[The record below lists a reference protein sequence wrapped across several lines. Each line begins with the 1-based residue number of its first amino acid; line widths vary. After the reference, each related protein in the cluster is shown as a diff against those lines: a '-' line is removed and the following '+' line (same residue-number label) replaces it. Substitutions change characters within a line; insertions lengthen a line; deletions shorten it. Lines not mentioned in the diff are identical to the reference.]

1 MHVCVVVCVCVYV
14 VVCVVCILCVCVCV
28 RGRGGGMIVQAMLF
42 TFSWKLHVTYLQS
55 QLMRSIWWATK

>member
-1 MHVCVVVCVCVYV
+1 MCVLWCVCVCMLWCVLYAFYVCVCV
-14 VVCVVCILCVCVCV
+14 C
-28 RGRGGGMIVQAMLF
+28 GGGGGGMIVQAMLF